1 MSIQRVTHAL
11 LALLAAGALIGA
23 AVLAAPATPA
33 AGGEA
38 GSTRMLSSDVLAA
51 AARPA
56 PTLTVT
62 PAVLPRGA
70 AATVHGTG
78 FPPQAKLELFVVL
91 SNFHNA
97 RVLLATMTAGADGRF
112 TTTVGPTGAFL
123 PGRWAL
129 VVVSAGSD
137 LARATIRFTTAPSL
151 APERLTITP
160 RAGRAGTHV
169 LVSGT
174 GFPVGRTVSAFTT
187 ASAKGPQGHFRA
199 LGKRLVPADGRVQ
212 FRFTTTG
219 YAPQSYDLIV
229 FGPGGPQLGLPL
241 IVVPQAVL
249 VTAHA

>member
-1 MSIQRVTHAL
+1 MSIQRVKHAF
-11 LALLAAGALIGA
+11 LALVAAGALIGA
-23 AVLAAPATPA
+23 AVLAAPATHA
-33 AGGEA
+33 AVGEA
-38 GSTRMLSSDVLAA
+38 RSTRSLSSAVRAA

-56 PTLTVT
+56 PTITVT

-78 FPPQAKLELFVVL
+78 FPPQAKLELFAVL

-97 RVLLATMTAGADGRF
+97 RVQLANMTAGADGRF
-112 TTTVGPTGAFL
+112 TTTLGPTGAFL
-123 PGRWAL
+123 PGPQTL

-137 LARATIRFTTAPSL
+137 LARATIRFTTLSI

-160 RAGRAGTHV
+160 RAGTVGTHV
-169 LVSGT
+169 LVTGT

-187 ASAKGPQGHFRA
+187 ESAKGPQGHFRA
-199 LGKRLVPADGRVQ
+199 LGGLLVPADGRVH

-219 YAPQSYDLIV
+219 YQPESYDLLV
-229 FGPGGPQLGLPL
+229 YGPGGPQIGLPL
-241 IVVPQAVL
+241 IVVPHAFM